1 MSCGGEK
8 ITAFADEDLDRSTD
22 DKTSA
27 VHFLRFQ
34 FTQDNI
40 ADFLSSDS
48 ISIGVNH
55 PEYEEEVV
63 LDDVVKKP
71 TK

>member
-1 MSCGGEK
+1 MEVK
-8 ITAFADEDLDRSTD
+8 RITAFADEDLDRSTD

-34 FTQDNI
+34 LTQDNI
-40 ADFLSSDS
+40 SDFLTNDS

-55 PEYEEEVV
+55 PEYKEEVN
-63 LDDVVKKP
+63 
-71 TK
+71 